1 MLKAEQ
7 NTKSYLP
14 ANKRSNF
21 DLNLSSHT
29 NLSCENFCF
38 VECSLSIRQQDI
50 GILKMSPARYVAKK
64 VDWWKVTKSMVFSEA
79 SLESTK
85 FHVIKCPRI
94 NLSYNPSNISGNWW
108 NFPIKS
114 GLTVNNKLEVF
125 QIFYEM
131 LLDW

>member
-21 DLNLSSHT
+21 DLNFSSHT
-29 NLSCENFCF
+29 NLPCENCCF

-64 VDWWKVTKSMVFSEA
+64 WIDE
-79 SLESTK
+79 
-85 FHVIKCPRI
+85 
-94 NLSYNPSNISGNWW
+94 
-108 NFPIKS
+108 
-114 GLTVNNKLEVF
+114 KLLNQRYLVK
-125 QIFYEM
+125 
-131 LLDW
+131 LH